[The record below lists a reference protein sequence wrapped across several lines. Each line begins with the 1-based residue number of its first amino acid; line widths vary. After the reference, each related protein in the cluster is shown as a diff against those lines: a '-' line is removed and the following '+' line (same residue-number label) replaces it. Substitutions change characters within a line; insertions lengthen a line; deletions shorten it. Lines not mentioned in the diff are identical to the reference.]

1 MIGFEVRC
9 LDFFHFWSFSI
20 VFLLFSFLRLIEV
33 VRNVSPTWT
42 VKPVATEK
50 DFEPAWTGGDVLAR
64 IVEAPAF
71 HKAYSN
77 AVCVDGT
84 ELNAT
89 NW

>member
-1 MIGFEVRC
+1 MVSDVWISSTFGVFHYFS
-9 LDFFHFWSFSI
+9 FFHH
-20 VFLLFSFLRLIEV
+20 LKLIEV

-42 VKPVATEK
+42 VEPVATEK
-50 DFEPAWTGGDVLAR
+50 NFEPAGAGGDVLAR